1 MKTYSKKLEF
11 EEAQNLKEKIQLL
24 KVYNNK
30 STVVN
35 PKFKNI
41 EVYGIIDDEKY
52 VYVNYMKINN
62 GRMLGGETIKLRKKI
77 QGEKFFSVQKL
88 FFTLRKTF
96 SGSKFFLQIFAYFS
110 QK

>member
-1 MKTYSKKLEF
+1 MKTQLKFYSKKLEF

-52 VYVNYMKINN
+52 IYVNALKIYLYYKDLI
-62 GRMLGGETIKLRKKI
+62 GI
-77 QGEKFFSVQKL
+77 QVDES
-88 FFTLRKTF
+88 
-96 SGSKFFLQIFAYFS
+96 
-110 QK
+110 